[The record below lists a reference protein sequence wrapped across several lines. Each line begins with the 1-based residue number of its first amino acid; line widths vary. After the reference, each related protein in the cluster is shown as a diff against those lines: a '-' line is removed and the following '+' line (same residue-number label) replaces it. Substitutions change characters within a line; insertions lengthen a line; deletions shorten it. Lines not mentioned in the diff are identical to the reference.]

1 MRLREFTN
9 AEEQLGLLKQILDCS
24 WRAIAD
30 QAAAQKKE
38 QELKRAQAAS
48 KPRVKRPATPV
59 SAKPV
64 PAKPAAS
71 ASAQNV
77 QTTAQNK
84 ANTATSNA
92 LLPNATDGTPYKTA
106 HVPIRPYS
114 GYSARKDYG
123 VQN

>member
-48 KPRVKRPATPV
+48 KPRAKRSSAPARANPHQPSPAPQPHQIKRRQTLKMRQVKRPVVHCCLTQLVARRTKQRMYQFV
-59 SAKPV
+59 HILV
-64 PAKPAAS
+64 TLLAAYG
-71 ASAQNV
+71 
-77 QTTAQNK
+77 
-84 ANTATSNA
+84 AN
-92 LLPNATDGTPYKTA
+92 G
-106 HVPIRPYS
+106 
-114 GYSARKDYG
+114 
-123 VQN
+123 